1 MRSAKPEKTGR
12 RHSARRAPATE
23 GLGALD
29 QDRAA
34 SLADEG
40 GAAGAGVEA
49 PDRAADARARGT
61 SEGSLLCEL
70 TVIPL
75 GTDVHISDEL
85 ARVLELVDASGLAY
99 QLGPAGTCI
108 EGSWEELLPLVRACH
123 DRARESSKH
132 VITILKIE
140 DDEGQRD
147 KIRRNVESVERQA
160 DRTLSAASA

>member
-1 MRSAKPEKTGR
+1 
-12 RHSARRAPATE
+12 
-23 GLGALD
+23 
-29 QDRAA
+29 
-34 SLADEG
+34 
-40 GAAGAGVEA
+40 
-49 PDRAADARARGT
+49 
-61 SEGSLLCEL
+61 
-70 TVIPL
+70 VIPL